1 MRARALDVDVNVFTD
16 FSELAAGS
24 GRPSAAFELAPALL
38 RQADAAGIE
47 LAEALRR
54 LSGKS
59 VLFVRMVKAMGE
71 EAATL
76 PVPLTGPESAAVLQG
91 LRGLTATLG
100 ACRLADLAADG
111 ERTLNKL
118 ASTCRRPANM
128 KKPPSH

>member
-1 MRARALDVDVNVFTD
+1 MFTD
-16 FSELAAGS
+16 FS
-24 GRPSAAFELAPALL
+24 ELAPALL

-76 PVPLTGPESAAVLQG
+76 PG
-91 LRGLTATLG
+91 L
-100 ACRLADLAADG
+100 
-111 ERTLNKL
+111 
-118 ASTCRRPANM
+118 
-128 KKPPSH
+128 

>member
-16 FSELAAGS
+16 FSELA
-24 GRPSAAFELAPALL
+24 PALL
-38 RQADAAGIE
+38 RQADAAGID
-47 LAEALRR
+47 LAEALGR

-59 VLFVRMVKAMGE
+59 VLFVRMVKARGE

-76 PVPLTGPESAAVLQG
+76 PVPLNGPESAAVLQG